1 MGAIM
6 VQGTTSSAGKSILCT
21 ALCRIFKQDGVKVYP
36 FKSQNM
42 SSKYHMTKDG
52 KMIAIAQALQAWA
65 AGLEPHEN
73 MNPILLVPNS
83 DLSSRLIINGD
94 DSGSTTS
101 AEYFRDKAVLREMIT
116 ERYKEIEV
124 LNELVIIEGA
134 GSPAEINL
142 NKDDIVNMG
151 MAKIADAPVLLVTDI
166 DRGGSFA
173 AVYGT
178 VMLLEHE
185 DRRRIKGIVFNK
197 FRGDRSLLKPGIE
210 MLEKLI
216 DIPVVGIIPYIDLNI
231 ADEDTLTDKT
241 KKCEDGSQTRD
252 ELEEELEKLAEVVRA
267 NIDMDIIY
275 KHAGI

>member
-21 ALCRIFKQDGVKVYP
+21 ALCRIFKQDGMKVYP

-42 SSKYHMTKDG
+42 SSRYHTTKDG

-94 DSGSTTS
+94 DSGKTTS
-101 AEYFRDKAVLREMIT
+101 ADYFRNKAVLREMIT
-116 ERYKEIEV
+116 ERYKEIES

-178 VMLLEHE
+178 IMLLEQE

-197 FRGDRSLLKPGIE
+197 FRGDISLLESGIE

-231 ADEDTLTDKT
+231 EDEDTLTDKT
-241 KKCEDGSQTRD
+241 KKCEDGSQTWD

-275 KHAGI
+275 KLAGV

>member
-1 MGAIM
+1 MGSIM

-21 ALCRIFKQDGVKVYP
+21 ALCRIFKQDGMKVYP

-42 SSKYHMTKDG
+42 SSKYHKTKDG

-94 DSGSTTS
+94 DSGETTS
-101 AEYFRDKAVLREMIT
+101 ADYFRNKAVLREMIT
-116 ERYKEIEV
+116 ERYKEIES

-151 MAKIADAPVLLVTDI
+151 MAKIADAPVILVTDI

-178 VMLLEHE
+178 VMLLEQE

-197 FRGDRSLLKPGIE
+197 FRGDISLLEPGID

-231 ADEDTLTDKT
+231 EDEDTLTDKT

-275 KHAGI
+275 KLAGV

>member
-1 MGAIM
+1 MGAII

-21 ALCRIFKQDGVKVYP
+21 ALCRIFKQDGMKVYP

-42 SSKYHMTKDG
+42 SSKYHKTKDG
-52 KMIAIAQALQAWA
+52 KIIAIAQALQAWA

-73 MNPILLVPNS
+73 MNPILLIPNS
-83 DLSSRLIINGD
+83 DLSSMLIINGE
-94 DSGSTTS
+94 DSGETTS
-101 AEYFRDKAVLREMIT
+101 VDYFKNKAVLREMIT
-116 ERYKEIEV
+116 ERYKEVES
-124 LNELVIIEGA
+124 LNDLVIIEGA

-142 NKDDIVNMG
+142 SKDDIVNMG
-151 MAKIADAPVLLVTDI
+151 MARIADAPVLLVTDI

-178 VMLLEHE
+178 VMLLENE

-197 FRGDRSLLKPGIE
+197 FRGDRSLLEPGIE

-267 NIDMDIIY
+267 NIDMDIIC
-275 KHAGI
+275 KLAGI

>member
-21 ALCRIFKQDGVKVYP
+21 ALCRIFKQDGMKVYP

-42 SSKYHMTKDG
+42 SSKYHKTKDG
-52 KMIAIAQALQAWA
+52 KIIAIAQALQAWA

-73 MNPILLVPNS
+73 MNPILLIPNS
-83 DLSSRLIINGD
+83 DLSSMLIINGE
-94 DSGSTTS
+94 DSGETTS
-101 AEYFRDKAVLREMIT
+101 VDYFRNKAVLREMIT
-116 ERYKEIEV
+116 ERYKEVES
-124 LNELVIIEGA
+124 LNDLVIIEGA

-142 NKDDIVNMG
+142 SKDDIVNMG
-151 MAKIADAPVLLVTDI
+151 MARIADAPVLLVTDI

-178 VMLLEHE
+178 VMLLENE

-197 FRGDRSLLKPGIE
+197 FRGDRSLLEPGIE

-267 NIDMDIIY
+267 NIDMDIIC
-275 KHAGI
+275 KLAGI

>member
-21 ALCRIFKQDGVKVYP
+21 ALCRIFKQDGMKVYP

-42 SSKYHMTKDG
+42 SSKYHKTKDG
-52 KMIAIAQALQAWA
+52 KIIAIAQALQAWA

-73 MNPILLVPNS
+73 MNPILLIPNS
-83 DLSSRLIINGD
+83 DLSSMLIINGE
-94 DSGSTTS
+94 DSGETTS
-101 AEYFRDKAVLREMIT
+101 VDYFRNKAVLREMIT
-116 ERYKEIEV
+116 ERYKEVES
-124 LNELVIIEGA
+124 LNDLVIIEGA

-142 NKDDIVNMG
+142 SKDDIVNMG
-151 MAKIADAPVLLVTDI
+151 MARIADAPVLLVTDI

-178 VMLLEHE
+178 VMLLENE

-197 FRGDRSLLKPGIE
+197 FRGDRSLLEPGIE

-252 ELEEELEKLAEVVRA
+252 ELEEELEKLAEVIRA
-267 NIDMDIIY
+267 NIDMDIIC
-275 KHAGI
+275 KLAGI

>member
-21 ALCRIFKQDGVKVYP
+21 ALCRIFKQDGIKVYP

-42 SSKYHMTKDG
+42 SSKYHKTKDG

-94 DSGSTTS
+94 DSGETTS
-101 AEYFRDKAVLREMIT
+101 ADYFRNKAVLREMIT
-116 ERYKEIEV
+116 ERYKEIES

-151 MAKIADAPVLLVTDI
+151 MAKIADAPVILVTDI

-178 VMLLEHE
+178 VMLLEQE

-197 FRGDRSLLKPGIE
+197 FRGDISLLEPGID

-231 ADEDTLTDKT
+231 EDEDTLTDKT

-275 KHAGI
+275 KLAGV

>member
-21 ALCRIFKQDGVKVYP
+21 ALCRIFKQDGMKVYP

-42 SSKYHMTKDG
+42 SSKYHKTKDG

-73 MNPILLVPNS
+73 MNPILLVPDS

-94 DSGSTTS
+94 DSGETTS
-101 AEYFRDKAVLREMIT
+101 ADYFRNKAVLREMIT
-116 ERYKEIEV
+116 ERYKEIES

-178 VMLLEHE
+178 VMLLGQE

-197 FRGDRSLLKPGIE
+197 FRGDILLLEPGID

-231 ADEDTLTDKT
+231 EDEDTLTDKT

-275 KHAGI
+275 KLAGV

>member
-21 ALCRIFKQDGVKVYP
+21 ALCRIFKQDGMKVYP

-42 SSKYHMTKDG
+42 SSKYHKTKDG

-94 DSGSTTS
+94 DSGETTS
-101 AEYFRDKAVLREMIT
+101 ADYFRNKAVLREMIT
-116 ERYKEIEV
+116 ERYKEIES

-151 MAKIADAPVLLVTDI
+151 MAKIADAPVILVTDI

-178 VMLLEHE
+178 VMLLEQE

-197 FRGDRSLLKPGIE
+197 FRGDISLLEPGID

-231 ADEDTLTDKT
+231 EDEDTLTDKT

-275 KHAGI
+275 KLAGV

>member
-21 ALCRIFKQDGVKVYP
+21 ALCRILKQDGMKVYP

-42 SSKYHMTKDG
+42 SSKYHKTKEG

-94 DSGSTTS
+94 DSGKTTS
-101 AEYFRDKAVLREMIT
+101 ADYFRNKAVLREMIT
-116 ERYKEIEV
+116 ERYKEIES

-151 MAKIADAPVLLVTDI
+151 MAKIADAPVILVTDI

-178 VMLLEHE
+178 VMLLEQE

-197 FRGDRSLLKPGIE
+197 FRGDISLLESGIE

-231 ADEDTLTDKT
+231 EDEDTLTDKT
-241 KKCEDGSQTRD
+241 KKCEDGSQTWD

-275 KHAGI
+275 KLAGV

>member
-21 ALCRIFKQDGVKVYP
+21 ALCRIFKQDGMKVYP

-42 SSKYHMTKDG
+42 SSKYHKTKDG

-94 DSGSTTS
+94 DSGETTS
-101 AEYFRDKAVLREMIT
+101 ADYFRNKAVLREMIT
-116 ERYKEIEV
+116 ERYKEIES

-151 MAKIADAPVLLVTDI
+151 MAKIADAPVILVTDI

-178 VMLLEHE
+178 VMLLEQE

-197 FRGDRSLLKPGIE
+197 FRGDISLLEPGID

-231 ADEDTLTDKT
+231 EDEDTLTDKT
-241 KKCEDGSQTRD
+241 KKCEDGSQTRE

-275 KHAGI
+275 KLAGV

>member
-21 ALCRIFKQDGVKVYP
+21 ALCRIFKQDGMKVYP

-42 SSKYHMTKDG
+42 SSKYHKTKDG

-94 DSGSTTS
+94 DSGETTS
-101 AEYFRDKAVLREMIT
+101 ADYFRNKAVLREMIT
-116 ERYKEIEV
+116 ERYKEIES

-151 MAKIADAPVLLVTDI
+151 MAKIADAPVILVTDI

-178 VMLLEHE
+178 VMLLEQE

-197 FRGDRSLLKPGIE
+197 FRGDISLLEPGIDI
-210 MLEKLI
+210 LEKLI

-231 ADEDTLTDKT
+231 EDEDTLTDKT

-275 KHAGI
+275 KLAGV

>member
-21 ALCRIFKQDGVKVYP
+21 ALCRIFKQDGMKVYP

-42 SSKYHMTKDG
+42 SSKYHKTKDG

-73 MNPILLVPNS
+73 MNPIVLVPDS

-94 DSGSTTS
+94 DSGETTS
-101 AEYFRDKAVLREMIT
+101 ADYFRNKAVLREMIT
-116 ERYKEIEV
+116 ERYKEIES

-151 MAKIADAPVLLVTDI
+151 MAKIADAPVILVTDI

-178 VMLLEHE
+178 VMLLEQE
-185 DRRRIKGIVFNK
+185 ARRRIKGIVFNK
-197 FRGDRSLLKPGIE
+197 FRGDISLLEPGID

-231 ADEDTLTDKT
+231 EDEDTLTDKT

-275 KHAGI
+275 KLAGV

>member
-21 ALCRIFKQDGVKVYP
+21 ALCRIFKQDGMKVYP

-42 SSKYHMTKDG
+42 SSRYHTTKDG

-94 DSGSTTS
+94 DSGKTTS
-101 AEYFRDKAVLREMIT
+101 ADYFRNKAVLREMIT
-116 ERYKEIEV
+116 ERYKEIES

-151 MAKIADAPVLLVTDI
+151 MAKIADAPVLLV
-166 DRGGSFA
+166 
-173 AVYGT
+173 VWY
-178 VMLLEHE
+178 LLLM
-185 DRRRIKGIVFNK
+185 FC
-197 FRGDRSLLKPGIE
+197 
-210 MLEKLI
+210 
-216 DIPVVGIIPYIDLNI
+216 DLN
-231 ADEDTLTDKT
+231 
-241 KKCEDGSQTRD
+241 G
-252 ELEEELEKLAEVVRA
+252 
-267 NIDMDIIY
+267 
-275 KHAGI
+275 

>member
-21 ALCRIFKQDGVKVYP
+21 ALCRIFKQDGMKVYP

-42 SSKYHMTKDG
+42 SSKYYKTKDG

-94 DSGSTTS
+94 DSGETTS
-101 AEYFRDKAVLREMIT
+101 ADYFRNKAVLREMIT
-116 ERYKEIEV
+116 ERYKEIES

-151 MAKIADAPVLLVTDI
+151 MAKIADAPVILVTDI

-178 VMLLEHE
+178 VMLLEQE

-197 FRGDRSLLKPGIE
+197 FRGDISLLEPGID

-231 ADEDTLTDKT
+231 EDEDTLTDKT

-275 KHAGI
+275 KLAGV

>member
-6 VQGTTSSAGKSILCT
+6 VQGTTSSAGKSILCK
-21 ALCRIFKQDGVKVYP
+21 ALCRIFKQDGMKVYP

-42 SSKYHMTKDG
+42 SSKYHKTKDG

-73 MNPILLVPNS
+73 MNPILLVPDS

-94 DSGSTTS
+94 DSGETTS
-101 AEYFRDKAVLREMIT
+101 ADYFRNKAVLREMIT
-116 ERYKEIEV
+116 ERYKEIES

-151 MAKIADAPVLLVTDI
+151 MAKIADAPVILVTDI

-178 VMLLEHE
+178 VMLLEQE

-197 FRGDRSLLKPGIE
+197 FRGDISLLEPGID

-231 ADEDTLTDKT
+231 EDEDTLTDKT

-275 KHAGI
+275 KLAGV

>member
-83 DLSSRLIINGD
+83 DLSSKIIINGE

-101 AEYFRDKAVLREMIT
+101 AEYFRNKAVLREMIT
-116 ERYKEIEV
+116 GRYKEIET

-231 ADEDTLTDKT
+231 ADEDTLTYKT

>member
-21 ALCRIFKQDGVKVYP
+21 ALCRIFKQDGMKVYP

-42 SSKYHMTKDG
+42 SSKYHKTKDG
-52 KMIAIAQALQAWA
+52 KIIAIAQALQAWA

-73 MNPILLVPNS
+73 MNPILLIPNS
-83 DLSSRLIINGD
+83 DLSSMLIINGE
-94 DSGSTTS
+94 DSGETTS
-101 AEYFRDKAVLREMIT
+101 VDYFRNKAVLREMIT
-116 ERYKEIEV
+116 ERYKEVES
-124 LNELVIIEGA
+124 LNDLVIIEGA

-142 NKDDIVNMG
+142 SKDYIVNMG
-151 MAKIADAPVLLVTDI
+151 MARIADAPVLLVTDI

-178 VMLLEHE
+178 VMLLENE

-197 FRGDRSLLKPGIE
+197 FRGDRSLLEPGIE

-267 NIDMDIIY
+267 NIDMDIIC
-275 KHAGI
+275 KLAGI

>member
-21 ALCRIFKQDGVKVYP
+21 ALCRIFKQDGMKVYP

-42 SSKYHMTKDG
+42 SSRYHTTKDG

-94 DSGSTTS
+94 DSGKTTS
-101 AEYFRDKAVLREMIT
+101 ADYFRNKAVLREMIT
-116 ERYKEIEV
+116 ERYKEIES

-178 VMLLEHE
+178 VMLLGQE

-197 FRGDRSLLKPGIE
+197 FRGDILLLEPGID

-231 ADEDTLTDKT
+231 EDEDTLTDKT

-275 KHAGI
+275 KLAGV

>member
-52 KMIAIAQALQAWA
+52 KVIAIAQAIQARA

-83 DLSSRLIINGD
+83 DFSSRIIINGD
-94 DSGSTTS
+94 DSGATTS
-101 AEYFRDKAVLREMIT
+101 AEYFRDKAVLKKMIT
-116 ERYKEIEV
+116 ERYEEIES

-134 GSPAEINL
+134 GSPAEINI

-178 VMLLEHE
+178 VMLLDHE

-197 FRGDRSLLKPGIE
+197 FRGDISLLEPGIE

-275 KHAGI
+275 KLAGV

>member
-21 ALCRIFKQDGVKVYP
+21 ALCRIFKQDGMKVYP

-42 SSKYHMTKDG
+42 SSKYHKTKDG

-73 MNPILLVPNS
+73 MNPILLVPDS

-94 DSGSTTS
+94 DSGETTS
-101 AEYFRDKAVLREMIT
+101 ADYFRNKAVLREMIT
-116 ERYKEIEV
+116 ERYKEIES

-151 MAKIADAPVLLVTDI
+151 MAKIADAPVILVTDI

-178 VMLLEHE
+178 VMLLEQE

-197 FRGDRSLLKPGIE
+197 FRGDISLLEPGID

-231 ADEDTLTDKT
+231 EDEDTLTDKT

-275 KHAGI
+275 KLAGV

>member
-21 ALCRIFKQDGVKVYP
+21 ALCRIFKQDGMKVYP

-42 SSKYHMTKDG
+42 SSKYHKTKDG
-52 KMIAIAQALQAWA
+52 KIIAIAQALQAWA

-73 MNPILLVPNS
+73 MNPILLIPNS
-83 DLSSRLIINGD
+83 DLSSMLIINGE
-94 DSGSTTS
+94 DSGETTS
-101 AEYFRDKAVLREMIT
+101 VDYFKNKAVLREMIT
-116 ERYKEIEV
+116 ERYKEVES
-124 LNELVIIEGA
+124 LNDLVIIEGA

-142 NKDDIVNMG
+142 SKDDIVNMG
-151 MAKIADAPVLLVTDI
+151 MARIADAPVLLVTDI

-178 VMLLEHE
+178 VMLLENE

-197 FRGDRSLLKPGIE
+197 FRGDRSLLEPGIE

-267 NIDMDIIY
+267 NIDMDIIC
-275 KHAGI
+275 KLAGI

>member
-21 ALCRIFKQDGVKVYP
+21 ALCRIFKQDGMKVYP

-42 SSKYHMTKDG
+42 SSKYHKTKDG
-52 KMIAIAQALQAWA
+52 KIIAIAQALQAWA

-73 MNPILLVPNS
+73 MNPILLIPNS
-83 DLSSRLIINGD
+83 DLSSMLIINGE
-94 DSGSTTS
+94 DSGETTS
-101 AEYFRDKAVLREMIT
+101 VDYFRNKAVLREMIT
-116 ERYKEIEV
+116 ERYKEVES
-124 LNELVIIEGA
+124 LNDLVIIEGA

-142 NKDDIVNMG
+142 SKDDIVNMG
-151 MAKIADAPVLLVTDI
+151 MARIADAPVLLVTDI

-178 VMLLEHE
+178 VMLLENE
-185 DRRRIKGIVFNK
+185 DRSRIKGIVFNK
-197 FRGDRSLLKPGIE
+197 FRGDRSLLEPGIE

-267 NIDMDIIY
+267 NIDMDIIC
-275 KHAGI
+275 KLAGI

>member
-21 ALCRIFKQDGVKVYP
+21 ALCRILKQDGMKVYP

-42 SSKYHMTKDG
+42 SSKYHKTKDG

-94 DSGSTTS
+94 DSGKTTS
-101 AEYFRDKAVLREMIT
+101 ADYFRNKAVLREMIT
-116 ERYKEIEV
+116 ERYKEIES

-151 MAKIADAPVLLVTDI
+151 MAKIADAPVILVTDI

-178 VMLLEHE
+178 IMLLEQE

-197 FRGDRSLLKPGIE
+197 FRGDISLLESGIE

-231 ADEDTLTDKT
+231 EDEDTLTDKT
-241 KKCEDGSQTRD
+241 KKCEDGSQTWD

-275 KHAGI
+275 KLAGV

>member
-231 ADEDTLTDKT
+231 ADEDTLTYKT

>member
-83 DLSSRLIINGD
+83 DLSSTLIINGE

-101 AEYFRDKAVLREMIT
+101 AEYFRNKAVLREMIT
-116 ERYKEIEV
+116 GRYKEIET

-197 FRGDRSLLKPGIE
+197 FRGDRSLLESGIE

-275 KHAGI
+275 KLAGV

>member
-21 ALCRIFKQDGVKVYP
+21 ALCRIFKQDGMKVYP

-42 SSKYHMTKDG
+42 SSKYHKTKDG

-94 DSGSTTS
+94 DSGETTS
-101 AEYFRDKAVLREMIT
+101 ADYFRNKAVLREMIT
-116 ERYKEIEV
+116 ERYKEIES

-151 MAKIADAPVLLVTDI
+151 MAKIADAPVILVTDI

-178 VMLLEHE
+178 VMLLEQE

-197 FRGDRSLLKPGIE
+197 FRGDISLLEPGID

-231 ADEDTLTDKT
+231 EDEDTLTDKT

-252 ELEEELEKLAEVVRA
+252 ELEEELERLAEVVRA

-275 KHAGI
+275 KLAGV

>member
-42 SSKYHMTKDG
+42 SSKYHKTKDG
-52 KMIAIAQALQAWA
+52 KMLAIAQALQAWA

-83 DLSSRLIINGD
+83 DLSSTLIINGD

-101 AEYFRDKAVLREMIT
+101 AEYFRDKTVLREMIT
-116 ERYKEIEV
+116 ESYAEIES

-151 MAKIADAPVLLVTDI
+151 MAKIADAPVLLITDI

-178 VMLLEHE
+178 VMLLKQE
-185 DRRRIKGIVFNK
+185 DRKRIKGIVFNK
-197 FRGDRSLLKPGIE
+197 FRGDISLLEPGIE
-210 MLEKLI
+210 MVEKLI

-231 ADEDTLTDKT
+231 ADEDTLTDKA

-252 ELEEELEKLAEVVRA
+252 QLEEELEKLAEVVRA

-275 KHAGI
+275 KLAGI